1 VPLFRRNRF
10 APLRDGAI
18 RVRLDPT
25 ERALLAG
32 LPDQLDAL
40 LAGGG
45 ADEPGVV
52 RLFPPA
58 YVGDRELDEEYHR
71 LMRDELVRRRIE
83 AAATLRDTVMADELT
98 EAQLHAWVKILN
110 DVRLVLGT
118 LLDVSEDTDVL
129 DADPE
134 DEDATRRVIYYVL
147 SAIVDDGVQAL
158 TSVLPPPTVTD

>member
-1 VPLFRRNRF
+1 VSLFRRSRF
-10 APLRDGAI
+10 TAVRGGGI

-25 ERALLAG
+25 ERAVLAG

-45 ADEPGVV
+45 GDEPGLV

-58 YVGDRELDEEYHR
+58 YVGDPELDDEYHR

-83 AAATLRDTVMADELT
+83 AAGTLRQTVMADEIT
-98 EAQLHAWVKILN
+98 EDQLHAWVKILN

-129 DADPE
+129 DVDPQAD
-134 DEDATRRVIYYVL
+134 DAAQRVVYYVL

-158 TSVLPPPTVTD
+158 TRGLPPPTVAD